1 MWNNELVTAVS
12 IWTVGYV
19 IGQVP
24 VNLLLTRVPPRY
36 VISGVSQ
43 SFQGTRAASCR
54 S

>member
-36 VISGVSQ
+36 VISGVSLDHNYPLL
-43 SFQGTRAASCR
+43 AASL